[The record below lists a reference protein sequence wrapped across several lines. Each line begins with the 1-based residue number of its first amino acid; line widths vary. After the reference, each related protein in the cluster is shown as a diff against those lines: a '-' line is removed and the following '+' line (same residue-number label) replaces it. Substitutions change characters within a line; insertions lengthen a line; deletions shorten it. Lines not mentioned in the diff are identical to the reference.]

1 MYDVHY
7 FLSSERV
14 AEQLT
19 LVEADNFRAVDSSEF
34 VISSMY
40 DTFDREKVP
49 NFAKAVDHFNN
60 LSYWTQ
66 GIILSQTKDSQDLRE
81 KIIWKVNS
89 LFPPIYQTKSVQLLN
104 VLHHLQRLKNYN
116 SYFALVS
123 GVSSYAVT
131 RLNWSKSIFT
141 ERIKDCQ
148 ALTDLDKNF
157 MKYREELRIAS
168 PPCLPY
174 IGLIKQDLYQVN
186 VQYDDRMY
194 TI

>member
-1 MYDVHY
+1 
-7 FLSSERV
+7 
-14 AEQLT
+14 
-19 LVEADNFRAVDSSEF
+19 
-34 VISSMY
+34 MY

-89 LFPPIYQTKSVQLLN
+89 PRNSFHPKTYKIFQLLN

-174 IGLIKQDLYQVN
+174 IGLIKQDLYQVRPQKCN
-186 VQYDDRMY
+186 RCPDARG
-194 TI
+194 

>member
-1 MYDVHY
+1 
-7 FLSSERV
+7 
-14 AEQLT
+14 
-19 LVEADNFRAVDSSEF
+19 
-34 VISSMY
+34 MY

-66 GIILSQTKDSQDLRE
+66 GIILSQTKESQDLRE

-89 LFPPIYQTKSVQLLN
+89 PRNSFHPKTYKIFQLLN

-186 VQYDDRMY
+186 QHEDKFYFRWFNKSV
-194 TI
+194 IKIEKAA